1 MNEKI
6 KRLDLTS
13 ADGVQLNLN
22 ALYQIAPSC
31 FTEARDPKTGEL
43 KRVVNF
49 DALRQLLGDDAVD
62 ESRETYEFRWV
73 GKDAAKAEER
83 AEKKAAKKA
92 NSKKEEA
99 PMVQNVAASTT
110 LGDIDALAALKA
122 KIESG
127 YYPEKLWE
135 K

>member
-13 ADGVQLNLN
+13 ADGVQLNLD

-49 DALRQLLGDDAVD
+49 DALRQLLGDDAVED
-62 ESRETYEFRWV
+62 APEAYEFNWV
-73 GKDAAKAEER
+73 GKQAAR
-83 AEKKAAKKA
+83 AEVLRPINK
-92 NSKKEEA
+92 
-99 PMVQNVAASTT
+99 T
-110 LGDIDALAALKA
+110 LR
-122 KIESG
+122 
-127 YYPEKLWE
+127 PV
-135 K
+135 